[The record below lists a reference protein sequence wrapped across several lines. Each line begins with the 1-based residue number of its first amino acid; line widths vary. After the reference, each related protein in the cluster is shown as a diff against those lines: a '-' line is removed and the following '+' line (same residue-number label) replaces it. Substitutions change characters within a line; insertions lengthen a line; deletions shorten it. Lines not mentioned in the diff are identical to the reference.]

1 MATEGKTGPNLKK
14 VEGLLVLLKDGHEK
28 QAALIE
34 EINALLGGGAGI
46 AAQMKEFEQ
55 AFDLVWCQRYA
66 RGENGR
72 YIWRFAQDR
81 AQIKKLLKTLGL
93 EEMKLRAAR
102 YIADD
107 DPYRVRARHPFGLFV
122 SNINSYAREAAAPAD
137 FALGDTSPAVG
148 CTHTPRCA
156 SDVEHTRKR
165 GAEMR
170 AS

>member
-14 VEGLLVLLKDGHEK
+14 VEGLLVLHKDGHEK

-66 RGENGR
+66 RGEKGH

-81 AQIKKLLKTLGL
+81 SQIKKLLKTLGL

-122 SNINSYAREAAAPAD
+122 SNINSYTREAAAPAD
-137 FALGDTSPAVG
+137 FSLADSSPAVG
-148 CTHTPRCA
+148 CTHVPRCA
-156 SDVEHTRKR
+156 DDVIHTRKR
-165 GAEMR
+165 TTEMR